1 MMDQLEGEGILLAN
15 SKKEKRRER
24 KNEKKRDEKS
34 RKSSD
39 KLPEKKFKS
48 RETIPSCDSDSDFD
62 MEASNPKIAKKVTH
76 SESSDEEATK
86 TKEVKANASIVGA
99 IFKQKKSRESSNPP
113 AGEKK
118 EEKSKVKQSQKDPK
132 ESPLKK
138 KKKVSRERSLSFSS
152 SDSWSSPTSASA
164 SARKPSSGS

>member
-48 RETIPSCDSDSDFD
+48 RETIPSSDSDFD
-62 MEASNPKIAKKVTH
+62 MEASNPKISKKVTH
-76 SESSDEEATK
+76 SESSDEEEATK

>member
-62 MEASNPKIAKKVTH
+62 MEASNPKISKKVTH
-76 SESSDEEATK
+76 SESSDEEEATK

-99 IFKQKKSRESSNPP
+99 IFKQKNLVRVSILRP
-113 AGEKK
+113 EKR
-118 EEKSKVKQSQKDPK
+118 
-132 ESPLKK
+132 KK
-138 KKKVSRERSLSFSS
+138 KRAK
-152 SDSWSSPTSASA
+152 
-164 SARKPSSGS
+164 